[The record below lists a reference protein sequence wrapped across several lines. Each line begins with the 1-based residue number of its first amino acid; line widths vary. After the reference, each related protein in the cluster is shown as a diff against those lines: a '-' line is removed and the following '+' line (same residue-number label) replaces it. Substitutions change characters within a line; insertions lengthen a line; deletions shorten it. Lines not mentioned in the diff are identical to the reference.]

1 MKDVLRLLKK
11 DIYSVLID
19 YQWKFNSIE
28 NRNEIKLKIDNIC
41 DEYTEGNYSNSL
53 LNDELGLRLE
63 TFVEIDG
70 SVIFLES
77 FLSR

>member
-1 MKDVLRLLKK
+1 MKDALRLLKE
-11 DIYSVLID
+11 DIHSVLTD
-19 YQWKFNSIE
+19 YQWEFNSIE

-41 DEYTEGNYSNSL
+41 DEYTEGNYSNNL

>member
-19 YQWKFNSIE
+19 YQWEFNSIE